1 MFHVEVVNVASG
13 SKKLIHVGDHHYGR
27 GCEHNKLH
35 LQIQIEVILDLRAEF
50 FEADEGVS
58 EIVDESVSIL

>member
-1 MFHVEVVNVASG
+1 MFHVEVENVASG
-13 SKKLIHVGDHHYGR
+13 SKQLIHVGDHHYGW

-50 FEADEGVS
+50 LEADEGVS